1 MKTILL
7 TIICFIVT
15 STLSSEQSNK
25 NQLENLMTDKG
36 AVYEGTITGI
46 RTYYGMTTQGLS
58 STGYYLNLD
67 TYPEMDFEFTI
78 KDGLKWGLVVEY
90 APGLV
95 MVISEKCE
103 GWYVKLTVNSNMRIT
118 KCKIISYGDES
129 E

>member
-46 RTYYGMTTQGLS
+46 KTYYGMTTQGLS

>member
-7 TIICFIVT
+7 TIIYFINT
-15 STLSSEQSNK
+15 STLSSEQSYK
-25 NQLENLMTDKG
+25 KQLENLMTDKG
-36 AVYEGTITGI
+36 AAYEGTITGI
-46 RTYYGMTTQGLS
+46 KTYYGMTTQGLTS
-58 STGYYLNLD
+58 KGYYLNLD

-103 GWYVKLTVNSNMRIT
+103 GWYVKLTVNKNMRIT

>member
-90 APGLV
+90 AP
-95 MVISEKCE
+95 
-103 GWYVKLTVNSNMRIT
+103 
-118 KCKIISYGDES
+118 
-129 E
+129 